1 MRGRCWELGK
11 VFAGSIAG
19 KEIVNVDGTV
29 LGELENMVIDLKTG
43 KLVDLVVKPDPAL
56 NRMKY
61 REDGK
66 FVLIP
71 FTSVVA
77 VKDYIVVDENRA
89 TKKREAEAAEEENQP
104 S

>member
-1 MRGRCWELGK
+1 MGK

-43 KLVDLVVKPDPAL
+43 KLVDLVVKPDPEL